1 MPDIEQS
8 DLNPQ
13 QPLFHGLAADLE
25 AAKLTN
31 LTTEQK
37 VPYAIWKDVGKMVKK

>member
-1 MPDIEQS
+1 MRDIERS
-8 DLNPQ
+8 DLEPQ
-13 QPLFHGLAADLE
+13 RPLFHGLAADLE

-37 VPYAIWKDVGKMVKK
+37 VP